1 MPHASQP
8 GMHTIE
14 IPRSEWTNRLDEFS
28 RAHEGWPVSLDVLA
42 EAIGAQPEFHQMS
55 FAGVTAEPSGGGTIA
70 ITVAVPAGGFLTH
83 TIHSPAHVFIE
94 EDHAGADDALEIE
107 SADGTKAILQFRI
120 GPAVSGV
127 ARGRCGE
134 R

>member
-1 MPHASQP
+1 M
-8 GMHTIE
+8 
-14 IPRSEWTNRLDEFS
+14 
-28 RAHEGWPVSLDVLA
+28 SLDVLA
-42 EAIGAQPEFHQMS
+42 ESIGAQSAFRQLS
-55 FAGVTAEPSGGGTIA
+55 FAGITAEPSDGGTIA
-70 ITVAVPAGGFLTH
+70 ITAAVPCGGFLTH
-83 TIHSPAHVFIE
+83 TIHSPVHVFIE
-94 EDHAGADDALEIE
+94 EDDAGADAALEIE

>member
-1 MPHASQP
+1 
-8 GMHTIE
+8 MHTIE

-42 EAIGAQPEFHQMS
+42 ESIGAQSEFRQLS
-55 FAGVTAEPSGGGTIA
+55 FAGATAEPGHGGIIS
-70 ITVAVPAGGFLTH
+70 ITVEVPSGGFLTH
-83 TIHSPAHVFIE
+83 TIHSPAHVFLE
-94 EDHAGADDALEIE
+94 EDDAGADAALEIE
-107 SADGTKAILQFRI
+107 AADGTKAILQFRI
-120 GPAVSGV
+120 GAAVSGV